1 MVRPVWIPYYGLF
14 YTPHNYYGYE
24 YWYGNYAVNYPS
36 YRITSVESPVKR
48 IVTKKQLTA
57 PKSTKSGKKTKVKNK

>member
-1 MVRPVWIPYYGLF
+1 MVRPVYVPYYGLF

-36 YRITSVESPVKR
+36 YTKAIKR
-48 IVTKKQLTA
+48 TVTKQQLAA
-57 PKSTKSGKKTKVKNK
+57 PKSTKSGKKTKVKNR